1 MGIHPTLRALLHLVI
16 VCAVLGI
23 AIVLLTFAWDLFWW
37 AMERWERRR

>member
-1 MGIHPTLRALLHLVI
+1 MGIHPTLRDLLHLV
-16 VCAVLGI
+16 VAFAVLGI